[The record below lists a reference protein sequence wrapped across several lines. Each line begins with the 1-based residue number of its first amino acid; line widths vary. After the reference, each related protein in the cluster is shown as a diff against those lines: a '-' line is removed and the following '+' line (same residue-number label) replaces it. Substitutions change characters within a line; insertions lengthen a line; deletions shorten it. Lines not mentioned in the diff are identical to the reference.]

1 MGRLVEGDG
10 GVVKRRCFEKS
21 LLRVLCMPGTIS
33 GIEDQATVEIPG
45 LHEAYILVEE
55 SDAK

>member
-45 LHEAYILVEE
+45 LMKLTF
-55 SDAK
+55 